1 MGKKMLLLLAFLL
14 ASVTIMVAQTRITG
28 TVVEEGGDPA
38 IGATVQVQGA
48 KGGAITDVNGK
59 FAIDVP
65 AGKKLTFS
73 YVGMLSQTLAPKNGM
88 RVVLHPDQAV
98 MVDEVVVTGMQK
110 VDKRTFTGSTTKVN
124 AADAKI
130 DGVADISRAL
140 EGRAAGVSVQ
150 NVSGTFGAAP
160 KIRVRGATSI
170 YGASKPLWVVDGV
183 ILEDVIDVSADDL
196 SSGDAN
202 TLISSAI
209 AGLNSDDIE
218 SFEVL
223 KDGSATS
230 IYGARAMAGV
240 IAVTTKKGRAGHN
253 RISYTGEYTLR
264 LKPSY
269 STFNIMNSQDQMSV
283 YQELQQKGYLNYAE
297 TANASESG
305 IYGKMYQMFS
315 QYDPA
320 TKTFA
325 LDNNDE
331 AIAAYLRAAE
341 YRNTDWFDLL
351 FSNGI
356 QHSHSVSMEGGSDKT
371 TYRASVSALMDPGWT
386 KQSKVERYT
395 ANINADFN
403 LSKQLSLKVISST
416 SFRNQKAPGTLSRSV
431 DPVAGGVSRSFDIN
445 PYSYALNTSR
455 ALDPQAYYTR
465 NYAPFN
471 IFNEL
476 DNNYIDLK
484 SSEFRLQGQLTYK
497 PIRKVELQALGSI
510 RHVGTSQEHFIRENS
525 NQAMAYRAMDNST
538 IRSNNPYL
546 YTDPDNIYALPVSVM
561 PEGGILRRTDN
572 SMFSYN
578 FRGSASYNDVFAE
591 KHQVNLY
598 GGVEVTSLE
607 RHTNENTDMGVLFES
622 GMLSSFNYLAFK
634 QMQERNTSYYAIT
647 DTRERTAAF
656 FVNGTYTFDRRYVVN
671 GTFRYEGTNRMGRSR
686 SARWLPTWNVSGR
699 WNIDEEAFFERL
711 RPALSSLS
719 LRASYSLTADRGPS
733 DVTNSTY
740 IMLPTTLWR
749 PFTSVK
755 ESGIVLESPANF
767 DLTYEKKHELSIGL
781 DAGFLDNRINLT
793 FDWYKRNN
801 YDLIGPLFTAS
812 YAGGGITQRA
822 NTAEMTADGV
832 EVSISTVNIRKKN
845 FSWTTSLV
853 YSHTHN
859 KVTRLLSLKRLV
871 DLLTSSSEAS
881 LVNYPVNSLFSIPFA
896 RLNKEG
902 LPTFN
907 IGNGLT
913 TVSDISFQ
921 ETDPDRM
928 KFLEY
933 SGTIDPTDMGSL
945 GNVFKWK
952 GLTLNVFITYSFGN
966 VIRLDPVFAN
976 RYSDLTATPK
986 EFKNRWM
993 VSGDEQHT
1001 DIPVIA
1007 SSRQNRNNTNLS
1019 YAYNAYNYSTA
1030 RVAKGD
1036 FIRMKEIS
1044 VNYDFP
1050 RTLISHLGLTTLALK
1065 LQATNPF
1072 LFYSDKKLNG
1082 QDPEF
1087 TNAGGVAVPMP
1098 KQFTMTLRLGI

>member
-356 QHSHSVSMEGGSDKT
+356 QHTHSVSMEGGSDKT

-465 NYAPFN
+465 NYAPYN

-607 RHTNENTDMGVLFES
+607 RHTNENTNMGVLFES

-896 RLNKEG
+896 GLNKEG

-976 RYSDLTATPK
+976 RYSDLTATLK

-993 VSGDEQHT
+993 VPGDEQHT

>member
-356 QHSHSVSMEGGSDKT
+356 QHTHSVSMEGGSDKT

-607 RHTNENTDMGVLFES
+607 RHTNENTNMGVLFES

-793 FDWYKRNN
+793 FD
-801 YDLIGPLFTAS
+801 
-812 YAGGGITQRA
+812 
-822 NTAEMTADGV
+822 
-832 EVSISTVNIRKKN
+832 
-845 FSWTTSLV
+845 
-853 YSHTHN
+853 
-859 KVTRLLSLKRLV
+859 
-871 DLLTSSSEAS
+871 
-881 LVNYPVNSLFSIPFA
+881 
-896 RLNKEG
+896 
-902 LPTFN
+902 
-907 IGNGLT
+907 
-913 TVSDISFQ
+913 
-921 ETDPDRM
+921 
-928 KFLEY
+928 
-933 SGTIDPTDMGSL
+933 
-945 GNVFKWK
+945 
-952 GLTLNVFITYSFGN
+952 
-966 VIRLDPVFAN
+966 
-976 RYSDLTATPK
+976 
-986 EFKNRWM
+986 
-993 VSGDEQHT
+993 
-1001 DIPVIA
+1001 
-1007 SSRQNRNNTNLS
+1007 
-1019 YAYNAYNYSTA
+1019 
-1030 RVAKGD
+1030 
-1036 FIRMKEIS
+1036 
-1044 VNYDFP
+1044 
-1050 RTLISHLGLTTLALK
+1050 
-1065 LQATNPF
+1065 
-1072 LFYSDKKLNG
+1072 
-1082 QDPEF
+1082 
-1087 TNAGGVAVPMP
+1087 
-1098 KQFTMTLRLGI
+1098 

>member
-48 KGGAITDVNGK
+48 KGGAITDINGK

-896 RLNKEG
+896 GLNKEG

-993 VSGDEQHT
+993 VPGDEQHT

>member
-38 IGATVQVQGA
+38 IGATVQVQDA

-356 QHSHSVSMEGGSDKT
+356 QHTHSVSMEGGSDKT

-455 ALDPQAYYTR
+455 ALDRQAYYTR

-607 RHTNENTDMGVLFES
+607 RHTNENTNMGVLFES

-896 RLNKEG
+896 GLNKEG

-993 VSGDEQHT
+993 VPGDEQHT